1 VREEAGVKLYWCPKT
16 RAIRAL
22 WMLEELGIPFE
33 RVFIDIR
40 DAKAKSDPAFRATS
54 PMGKVPALEDG
65 ATRLWDSGA
74 ICAYLAD
81 QYPTAGLAPAIG
93 HPDRGAYLV
102 WLLYTNSVIEPAMA
116 EKFSSA
122 PVSAAAHGWGSFE
135 QMLEVLRAGLAKGP
149 WILGERF
156 SAADVL
162 LGTSCFF
169 MRQFKIL
176 ENEPLLFAYTDRC
189 VARASF
195 QRAAA
200 VDVL

>member
-1 VREEAGVKLYWCPKT
+1 MKLYWCPKT
-16 RAIRAL
+16 RAVRAV
-22 WMLEELGIPFE
+22 WMLEELGLPYE

-40 DAKAKSDPAFRATS
+40 DAAAKADPAFRAVS

-81 QYPTAGLAPAIG
+81 QYPSAGLAPPIG
-93 HPDRGAYLV
+93 SPDRGAYLQ

-116 EKFSSA
+116 EKFTNAQPSA
-122 PVSAAAHGWGSFE
+122 VAHGWGSFE
-135 QMLEVLRAGLAKGP
+135 QMLAVLRAGLARGP

-162 LGTSCFF
+162 LGTSCQF

-176 ENEPLLFAYTDRC
+176 ADEPGLFAYADRC
-189 VARASF
+189 AARPAF
-195 QRAAA
+195 TRAAA
-200 VDVL
+200 LDVL